1 MTASCYKE
9 SDDVDDLEFGAGAVV
24 DIVTA
29 AAAAVVLG
37 LTG

>member
-9 SDDVDDLEFGAGAVV
+9 SDDLDDGAGAVV